1 MNKQNTQLNHKFNE
15 THHHTYH
22 DKVRYNNAIADWLQS
37 KVELGEWRIFTCTV
51 IFKPIDKHNYQSR
64 FEDEYKSRFLHKIR
78 RRLDRSKSKHSTS
91 IPYEHLF
98 YFERE
103 HKTLLRAFSRKT
115 PFHIHSL
122 IPIKTHQVHRF
133 WSYDEKKL
141 NQRLEKDLLSID
153 LVSNFLIEP
162 VHETGSFPWLMY
174 ITKQKSL

>member
-1 MNKQNTQLNHKFNE
+1 MIKQNIQWNHKINE
-15 THHHTYH
+15 THHHTHH
-22 DKVRYNNAIADWLQS
+22 DKVRYNNAIAEWLQS
-37 KVELGEWRIFTCTV
+37 KVEHGEWSIFTCTV

-98 YFERE
+98 YFEKE
-103 HKTLLRAFSRKT
+103 HKTLLKASSKKS

-133 WSYDEKKL
+133 WSYDENKL

-153 LVSNFLIEP
+153 LVSNVLIEP
-162 VHETGSFPWLMY
+162 VYETGSFPWLMY